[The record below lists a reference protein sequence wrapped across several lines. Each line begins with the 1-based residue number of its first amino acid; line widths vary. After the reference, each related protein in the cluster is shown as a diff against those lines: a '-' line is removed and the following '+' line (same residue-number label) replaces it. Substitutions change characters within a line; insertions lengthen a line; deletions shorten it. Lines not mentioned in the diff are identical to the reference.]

1 MSVTKI
7 GGYRLGKTLGL
18 GAFSKVKLGIH
29 ELTGEKVAIKILN
42 RKKLKQMDMGAKV
55 RREIDILKMFSHPHI
70 IRLYEVIDT
79 PSTIYCVMEYIEGG
93 EMFDYIVARGRLSED
108 EARSFFQQ
116 IVSGVEYCH
125 FHMVVHRDL
134 KPENLLL
141 DNETSV
147 KIADFGLSNLMKD
160 GQFLKTSCGSPNY
173 AAPEVISGSL
183 YAGPEVDVWSCGVIL
198 YAILCGSL
206 PFDDENIR
214 NLFKKIKEGHLN
226 IPAFLSDG
234 ARSLI
239 KQMLVVDPMK
249 RIRISDI
256 RNHPWF
262 LKNLPPY
269 LSISAEQ
276 RIERAH
282 VIDPEVID
290 MVVRLGFAPE
300 QVYEAVKMGPD
311 LSTNKK
317 YSHMLE
323 MRQMDVAYN
332 LYLDRKRKHEQKATR
347 NILAGLPGAAQGEAK
362 LVSDQYLTATAVNQ
376 LPPAV
381 TQPLGP
387 TQNLTAVPNDQPQS
401 EKPSK
406 KQVARKWL
414 LGLSSKLDPQIIMK
428 DVARVLQKNGFEW
441 KVLTPY
447 KLKARHIFMPSIPS
461 SALSST
467 PPVSL
472 PTHTVKIGLQL
483 YRSKNLFVIDIQ
495 KLQGYLFPFMDLC
508 ASVVNDLQR
517 SLAPPSGEL
526 LSPASRVQFSS
537 SSSSKPSSD
546 SSHADSDTS
555 REYTSHRAPN
565 PYGSGNRMVYP
576 FSSSSHRY

>member
-1 MSVTKI
+1 
-7 GGYRLGKTLGL
+7 
-18 GAFSKVKLGIH
+18 
-29 ELTGEKVAIKILN
+29 
-42 RKKLKQMDMGAKV
+42 
-55 RREIDILKMFSHPHI
+55 
-70 IRLYEVIDT
+70 
-79 PSTIYCVMEYIEGG
+79 MEYIEGG

-147 KIADFGLSNLMKD
+147 KIADFGLSNVMKD

-226 IPAFLSDG
+226 IPAFLSEG

-249 RIRISDI
+249 RIRISEI
-256 RNHPWF
+256 RNHAWF

-311 LSTNKK
+311 LLTNKK
-317 YSHMLE
+317 YAHLLE
-323 MRQMDVAYN
+323 MRQMGVAYN
-332 LYLDRKRKHEQKATR
+332 LYLDRKRKLEQKATR
-347 NILAGLPGAAQGEAK
+347 SMSAGLPGVGQGDAK

-387 TQNLTAVPNDQPQS
+387 TQNLTAVPTDQQS
-401 EKPSK
+401 EKLSK

-428 DVARVLQKNGFEW
+428 EVARVLQKNGFEW

-447 KLKARHIFMPSIPS
+447 KLKARHIFMPPIPS

-467 PPVSL
+467 PPINL
-472 PTHTVKIGLQL
+472 PTPQTVKIGLQL
-483 YRSKNLFVIDIQ
+483 YRSKNMFVIDIQ

-508 ASVVNDLQR
+508 ASVVSDLQR
-517 SLAPPSGEL
+517 SLLPPSGEIV
-526 LSPASRVQFSS
+526 SPASRGQFS

-546 SSHADSDTS
+546 SSHADADPL
-555 REYTSHRAPN
+555 REYPAYRPPN
-565 PYGSGNRMVYP
+565 PYGSGNSMVYP